1 MKFYLFVFSLFSVPL
16 LSYAQQTP
24 KGLQVNDKAPEF
36 SAKDQLGK
44 LVSLSAELKKGP
56 VVLVFY
62 RGQWCPYC
70 NRQLK
75 GLQDSLSFI
84 KEKGAT
90 LIAVSPEK
98 PENISKTVK
107 KTNASYAILFDEG
120 LKIMKN
126 YEVAFSVDSSTVERY
141 KKYGIDF
148 NEVNGSNGA
157 TLPVPTVYIINKEG
171 KIIFKHFDP
180 DYKKRATVQEILLH
194 L

>member
-1 MKFYLFVFSLFSVPL
+1 MKFYVFVFLVFVVPL
-16 LSYAQQTP
+16 LSYAQQPP
-24 KGLQVNDKAPEF
+24 KGLPLNDEAPEF
-36 SAKDQLGK
+36 SVRDQHGE
-44 LVSLSAELKKGP
+44 VITLSAELKKGS

-90 LIAVSPEK
+90 LIAVTPEK
-98 PENISKTVK
+98 QENISKTIE

-126 YEVAFSVDSSTVERY
+126 YDVAFNVDSSTVERY

-148 NEVNGSNGA
+148 NEANGSNGA

-180 DYKKRATVQEILLH
+180 DYKKRVTVQEILLH